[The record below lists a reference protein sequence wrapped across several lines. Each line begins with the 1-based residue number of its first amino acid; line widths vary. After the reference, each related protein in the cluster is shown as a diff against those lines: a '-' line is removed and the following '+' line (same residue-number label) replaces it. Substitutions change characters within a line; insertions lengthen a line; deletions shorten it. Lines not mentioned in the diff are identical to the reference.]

1 MNRKTGKDQMAA
13 QTKLPAPDQRLCEAA
28 LAAGNAALTTLR
40 TPRSA
45 VTSARVANSCSSG
58 HSLIELL
65 IVVAM
70 IGVLSAMAMPQ
81 LIAER
86 RLSRSVAVTR
96 EIMTQMR
103 HARQLAMSQR
113 QAFTFQ
119 YDNTTKQ
126 LSIIDHNSNLG
137 ANLMLDPSYPNTANS
152 MIVSAT
158 PLAAEVELSSEISYG
173 IPPGLP
179 TGALAD
185 GTAMTALFN
194 SRINITFQPDG
205 SVIDGAGN
213 PVGRAMFI
221 FNNRT
226 ARGTAAA
233 ISILGASG
241 RIKLWRYDAVAN
253 VYAE

>member
-1 MNRKTGKDQMAA
+1 MTRKTVRNQMAA
-13 QTKLPAPDQRLCEAA
+13 QTTLPAPDREFLQESCETA
-28 LAAGNAALTTLR
+28 LSFDSTLR
-40 TPRSA
+40 QT
-45 VTSARVANSCSSG
+45 VADACEVSSHRG
-58 HSLIELL
+58 HSLLEML
-65 IVVAM
+65 IVIAM
-70 IGVLSAMAMPQ
+70 IGVLSSMALPQ

-126 LSIIDHNSNLG
+126 LRIIDHNSNVG
-137 ANLMLDPSYPNTANS
+137 ANLLLDASYPNTANS
-152 MIVSAT
+152 MVVSAT

-173 IPPGLP
+173 IPSGLP

-185 GTAMTALFN
+185 GISLTPLFN

-205 SVIDGAGN
+205 SVIDGTGN
-213 PVGRAMFI
+213 PVGRAMYI
-221 FNNRT
+221 FNNRV

-241 RIKLWRYDAVAN
+241 RVKLWRYDPVAN